1 MIPSLGAVRRGG
13 EAVLKNDIFVY
24 VLRMYKIVAISPLNG
39 CEGALM
45 NKRCGG
51 VATLILARF
60 DGGALWL
67 MGVREVVE

>member
-1 MIPSLGAVRRGG
+1 
-13 EAVLKNDIFVY
+13 
-24 VLRMYKIVAISPLNG
+24 
-39 CEGALM
+39 M